1 MNILAVVGSL
11 VLAFP
16 PFVVLGDFLGV
27 VGLLAGVVV
36 GLVFGTALGPVDVV
50 GVVGAEVV
58 TFTEVLG
65 EEVVATF

>member
-16 PFVVLGDFLGV
+16 PFVVLGDFLEV

-36 GLVFGTALGPVDVV
+36 GLVFGMALGPVDVV

-58 TFTEVLG
+58 TFIEVLG

>member
-36 GLVFGTALGPVDVV
+36 GLVFGMALGPVDVV

-58 TFTEVLG
+58 TFIEVLG